1 VESERRKVLEMIP
14 KHVAII
20 MDGDRRWAAER
31 GLEPFEGH
39 QAGFENLKMLV
50 PYVFTKGV
58 EILTVFAFSTEN
70 WKRDAAEVE
79 FLFSLF
85 QQAIEEQGAEFAEK
99 NIRIRFI
106 GDRRGLPQALQ
117 LSMGKVEQESAS
129 NTGGIF
135 VPAINYGGRDEL
147 VRACRKIIEKG
158 VHLSC
163 ISESAISWN
172 LDTARLADPDLII
185 RTAGEERLSGFLLW
199 QASYAEFY
207 TSRKYW
213 PDFSKRDFRRALE
226 VYASRERRYGGD
238 KAV

>member
-1 VESERRKVLEMIP
+1 MNVP

-20 MDGDRRWAAER
+20 MDGNRRWAAER

-39 QAGFENLKMLV
+39 LAGFESLKTLV

-70 WKRDAAEVE
+70 WKRDVAEVE
-79 FLFSLF
+79 FLFLLF
-85 QQAIEEQGAEFAEK
+85 QQAIDEAMSDLAKK
-99 NIRIRFI
+99 NIRVRFI
-106 GDRRGLPQALQ
+106 GDRRGVPQALVE
-117 LSMGKVEQESAS
+117 SMEKIEQESAS

-147 VRACRKIIEKG
+147 VRACRRIVEKG
-158 VHLSC
+158 VHLSA
-163 ISESAISWN
+163 ISENAISGN
-172 LDTARLADPDLII
+172 LDTARLPDPDLVI

-213 PDFSKRDFRRALE
+213 PDFSKRDFTRALKA
-226 VYASRERRYGGD
+226 YASRERRFGGD
-238 KAV
+238 SEGAVACPD